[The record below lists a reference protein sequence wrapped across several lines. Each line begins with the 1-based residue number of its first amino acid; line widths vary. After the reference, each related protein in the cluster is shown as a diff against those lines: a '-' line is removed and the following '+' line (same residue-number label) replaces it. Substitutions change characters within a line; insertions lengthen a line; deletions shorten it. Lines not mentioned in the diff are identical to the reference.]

1 MPHSLRH
8 GGASGDFLIWGGSR
22 LEEILFRGRW
32 ASVTSTRHY
41 IQMGPALMAASM
53 RRIPV
58 WQRDLGSFI
67 AQVLRVYIDIPNDY

>member
-1 MPHSLRH
+1 
-8 GGASGDFLIWGGSR
+8 
-22 LEEILFRGRW
+22 
-32 ASVTSTRHY
+32 
-41 IQMGPALMAASM
+41 MGPALMAASM